1 MTKNWPSLEV
11 MMSDKPTAQVTKLT
25 ALIQPIADD
34 FHCELVEVD
43 YTNGVLKVI
52 VDEPD
57 GLNSQT
63 LVEVTKAV
71 SRMIDADDPVP
82 GKFTLEVTS
91 PGVERPLKT
100 PSHFHRSIGEDIT
113 LKTMPDV
120 EGDRRVEGKLVNADE
135 FGVTVEAK
143 DGERTLRYGE
153 IRSART
159 VFAWG
164 PTPKKGGKS
173 ANKSADSSND
183 TANEATKKGQPA

>member
-1 MTKNWPSLEV
+1 
-11 MMSDKPTAQVTKLT
+11 MMSEKPTAQVTRVT

-34 FHCELVEVD
+34 FHCELVDVD
-43 YTNGVLKVI
+43 YVNGVLKVI

-71 SRMIDADDPVP
+71 SRMIDAEDPIP

-100 PSHFHRSIGEDIT
+100 AQHFQRSVGEDIT

-120 EGDRRVEGKLVNADE
+120 EGDRRVEGKLINADE
-135 FGVTVEAK
+135 FGITVAAEG
-143 DGERTLRYGE
+143 GERTLRYGE

-173 ANKSADSSND
+173 ANK
-183 TANEATKKGQPA
+183 ANETTKKGQPA